1 MTTPP
6 MMSVTSSRK
15 SHSPGR
21 WPSSPGTMSSRS
33 GRTIAGPAF
42 PPDSC
47 DLLLVSL
54 SLLRLAS
61 GCAALFSDSSFLTC
75 VARARQVNVNIGK
88 KWKRGDKFMLRL
100 PQLDVNGD
108 VKKGHFCATAALDLD
123 MWPSCVMSVPDA
135 SMLDCLPR
143 DARVCAPRAFKCI

>member
-1 MTTPP
+1 
-6 MMSVTSSRK
+6 
-15 SHSPGR
+15 
-21 WPSSPGTMSSRS
+21 MSSRS

>member
-1 MTTPP
+1 
-6 MMSVTSSRK
+6 
-15 SHSPGR
+15 
-21 WPSSPGTMSSRS
+21 MSSRS

-47 DLLLVSL
+47 ALLLVSL
-54 SLLRLAS
+54 SLSLAS
-61 GCAALFSDSSFLTC
+61 CVWLCHSLSDSSFLTY
-75 VARARQVNVNIGK
+75 VARARQVNVNTGR

-100 PQLDVNGD
+100 PQLEEDGK

-143 DARVCAPRAFKCI
+143 DARVCAPARL